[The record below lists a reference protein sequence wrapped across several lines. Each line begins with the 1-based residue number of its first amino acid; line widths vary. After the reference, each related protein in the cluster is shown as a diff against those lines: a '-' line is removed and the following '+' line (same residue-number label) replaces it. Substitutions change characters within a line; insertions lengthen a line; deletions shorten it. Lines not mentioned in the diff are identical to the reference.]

1 MNTAR
6 LIRTFAPVAVVVA
19 LGATACTD
27 ADRRELGEEDV
38 RDSLRAAAERVV
50 DVEIAG
56 DLNCTSTIAVDG
68 AVTGSCTGT
77 TDDGQAVEAVFAGT
91 ADVDRERCSA
101 DLTVSVA
108 GEQQAHETA
117 TDCFDS

>member
-6 LIRTFAPVAVVVA
+6 LLRIIAPIAVVVA
-19 LGATACTD
+19 IGATACTD

-56 DLNCTSTIAVDG
+56 DFDCTSTISQGG

-77 TDDGQAVEAVFAGT
+77 TADGQAVEAVFAGT
-91 ADVDRERCSA
+91 ADVDEETCSA
-101 DLTVSVA
+101 DLTVSVG
-108 GEQQAHETA
+108 GEQQAHEAA
-117 TDCFDS
+117 TSCFDS